1 MSAKYVKDGVE
12 FNCKIFFTFR
22 AFSDHL
28 LAVLAVLYQIIHIYP
43 SLQHRPLFI
52 APLVSPVKTSHIIK
66 LTKIFVLFGL

>member
-43 SLQHRPLFI
+43 LCSIVPYLLRHSFLQ
-52 APLVSPVKTSHIIK
+52 
-66 LTKIFVLFGL
+66 